1 MLKTFPIALVIL
13 LISGCSS
20 QKETT
25 KQISQINSET
35 RLNKSMKNEALNHF
49 IDGSTNE
56 IKGDYASAIL
66 EFQDALR
73 IDPDEA
79 IYYALAKNYLFL
91 NKLPLALQNCK
102 SAINLDSSNTEYFNL
117 LSDIY
122 IVANQF
128 DSAAVAL
135 NKIIKIDSSDVSSYY
150 RLARIY
156 ESQKPLKAIEIYNKV
171 TSLIGPDWS
180 VLIHV
185 ADLYAGLGDFNN
197 AASSIQ
203 KLIAIDP
210 NNNGLK
216 RLLSEYYFKAKR
228 YDDAMKV
235 VNDIISSLPDD
246 IDAHERKAEIFI
258 AMNKWQDAA
267 SEYNFILAQPKISL
281 NQKIRIG
288 TAYFNRSLIDSTLSP
303 TTKRIFLSIDKDTA
317 NWQVKMY
324 LGAISINGK
333 NDSAA
338 IGYFKAAT
346 QLANWNVEA
355 WVRLGGLYFDTH
367 KYDEA
372 IKVLSKAVAS
382 FPEDFRVNLILGLSL
397 SQNSKFI
404 DAEGYLHK
412 AVDLDSTDINA
423 LSAYGYTLSQLKKN
437 DEAIIYISKALALSP
452 NDINLLGT
460 LGLIYDTQKKWD
472 QCDSVYKKALL
483 IDSSNALI
491 NNNYAYSLSERG
503 IKLDQAL
510 KMSKIAIKAEPANS
524 AYLDTMGWIYF
535 KMERLSEAE
544 TYIQKALSISGDK
557 PDELEHL
564 GDVEFKLGNK
574 DKAIETWQKA
584 FNMDKSNLEL
594 KSKIDK
600 GEL

>member
-1 MLKTFPIALVIL
+1 MLKTIPIVLVLL
-13 LISGCSS
+13 LIAGCSA
-20 QKETT
+20 QKEAT
-25 KQISQINSET
+25 KQNSQLIGNMP
-35 RLNKSMKNEALNHF
+35 LNKEMKDEALSHF
-49 IDGSTNE
+49 IDGSTFE
-56 IKGDYASAIL
+56 VKGDYASAIL

-102 SAINLDSSNTEYFNL
+102 SAIYLDSSNTEYFNL

-128 DSAAVAL
+128 DSAAIAL

-156 ESQKPLKAIEIYNKV
+156 ENQKPLKAIEIYNKV
-171 TSLIGPDWS
+171 TSLIGPDWN

-185 ADLYAGLGDFNN
+185 AELYAGLGDFNK

-203 KLIAIDP
+203 KLIIIDP

-228 YDDAMKV
+228 YEDAMNIV
-235 VNDIISSLPDD
+235 DNIISALPDD
-246 IDAHERKAEIFI
+246 IDAHERKAEIYI

-267 SEYNFILAQPKISL
+267 SEYNFILSQPKISL

-288 TAYFNRSLIDSTLSP
+288 TAYFNRSLLDSTLLP
-303 TTKRIFLSIDKDTA
+303 TTKKIFLSIDKDSA

-324 LGAISINGK
+324 LGAISINEK
-333 NDSAA
+333 NDSSA
-338 IGYFKAAT
+338 IEYFKEAT

-367 KYDEA
+367 KYVEA
-372 IKVLSKAVAS
+372 IKVLSKAVSS

-397 SQNSKFI
+397 SQNGKFL
-404 DAEGYLHK
+404 DAENYLRK
-412 AVDLDSTDINA
+412 AVELDSTDINA
-423 LSAYGYTLSQLKKN
+423 LSAYGYTLSQLKRN
-437 DEAIIYISKALALSP
+437 DEAIIYISKALVLSP

-503 IKLDQAL
+503 INLDLAL

-535 KMERLSEAE
+535 KMEKFSEAE
-544 TYIQKALSISGDK
+544 IYIQKALTISGDK

-574 DKAIETWQKA
+574 QKAIETWQKA

-594 KSKIDK
+594 KSKIEK

>member
-1 MLKTFPIALVIL
+1 MLKSIPIVLIL
-13 LISGCSS
+13 LSIAGCSS
-20 QKETT
+20 QKDTT
-25 KQISQINSET
+25 KQSFQRKTEIN
-35 RLNKSMKNEALNHF
+35 LNSAMKNEALSHF

-56 IKGDYASAIL
+56 VKGDYASAIL

-102 SAINLDSSNTEYFNL
+102 SAINLDSNNTEYFNL

-128 DSAAVAL
+128 DSAAIAL

-156 ESQKPLKAIEIYNKV
+156 ENKKPLKAIETYNKV

-180 VLIHV
+180 VLMHV
-185 ADLYAGLGDFNN
+185 AELYAGLGDFNN

-203 KLIAIDP
+203 KLIEIDP

-216 RLLSEYYFKAKR
+216 RLLSEYFFKAKR
-228 YDDAMKV
+228 YTDAMKV
-235 VNDIISSLPDD
+235 VNDIISALPDD
-246 IDAHERKAEIFI
+246 IDAHERKAEIYI

-267 SEYNFILAQPKISL
+267 LQYNYILSQPKVSL
-281 NQKIRIG
+281 IQKIRIG
-288 TAYFNRSLIDSTLSP
+288 TAYFNRSLLDSTLLS
-303 TTKRIFLSIDKDTA
+303 TTKRIFQSIDKDSA

-324 LGAISINGK
+324 LGAISINEK

-338 IGYFKAAT
+338 IKYFNEAT
-346 QLANWNVEA
+346 QLASWNVEA

-372 IKVLSKAVAS
+372 EKVLRKAVIS

-397 SQNSKFI
+397 SQNGKYI
-404 DAEGYLHK
+404 EAEGYLKK

-437 DEAIIYISKALALSP
+437 DEAIIYISKALTFSP
-452 NDINLLGT
+452 DDINLLGT
-460 LGLIYDTQKKWD
+460 LGLIYDTQKKWN

-483 IDSSNALI
+483 IDSLNALI

-503 IKLDQAL
+503 INLDQAL
-510 KMSKIAIKAEPANS
+510 KMSNIAIKAEPVNS

-535 KMERLSEAE
+535 KMGRLLEAE
-544 TYIQKALSISGDK
+544 TYIQKALTISGDK

-574 DKAIETWQKA
+574 ENAIKTWQKA
-584 FNMDKSNLEL
+584 FNMDKSNHEL